1 MVLGLFDN
9 NDQKVFDFR
18 MNTRHYLTVDEFATT
33 LLSILGYKKYSEND
47 IDDVIISSVVPDLD
61 STIRE
66 SFKKYFHLT
75 PIFVGPGMKSGI
87 NIKLDNPKQLGA
99 DLLVGAVGAVSKYQE
114 PVLIIDIGT
123 AMTITFDNEKKEF
136 IGGAIMPGIR
146 TAFSNLIDKAAK
158 LEDVSFEDVSNPI
171 GHNTKDCIQSGMV
184 FGWSSMI
191 DGMIDKYKNELGEFK
206 TILTGGEARYLVKHL
221 QHQVIYDENLLLDGL
236 KYLYIKNKR

>member
-123 AMTITFDNEKKEF
+123 AMTITFVNEKKEF